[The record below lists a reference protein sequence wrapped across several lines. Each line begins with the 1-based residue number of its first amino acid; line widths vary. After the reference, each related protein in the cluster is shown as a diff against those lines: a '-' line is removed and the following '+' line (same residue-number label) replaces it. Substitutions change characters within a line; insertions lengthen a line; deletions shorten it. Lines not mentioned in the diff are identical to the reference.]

1 MNDVLYTF
9 IILSIYS
16 WCSTYNKWN
25 TTHVTREL
33 LMALPVSRFGRGSTR
48 VQLRILAKIN
58 LKEEGREF
66 INVMYQYFGQMLY
79 RL

>member
-1 MNDVLYTF
+1 
-9 IILSIYS
+9 
-16 WCSTYNKWN
+16 
-25 TTHVTREL
+25 
-33 LMALPVSRFGRGSTR
+33 MALSRFGRGSTT